1 MVRQVLPTRLA
12 TLSMA
17 ATAIA
22 LLTSCSTLDPAVRV
36 ALPPAPTTVAATVA
50 YVQVG
55 RRLDGTLRFV
65 SCAADCPGPTP
76 KTPIDVE
83 QMLAAREAAQQHV
96 AQAKADAAGPAA
108 SPGQPAAVAA
118 SILAGRSQEA
128 PKTPVIVFAAA
139 RSSAPNEPPETV
151 VNVLFLDNTAEL
163 GPSGRRQVLF
173 AVHEAPDG
181 SLLRVMGRTDARAD
195 SESARSL
202 AKARAEAVRASLRRS
217 GVSDDRINLSYLGAG
232 GWFNGRNGTAQERA
246 ANRRAIIAINPPAL
260 AQPSLEAG
268 QDGAGED
275 GTRIALALVR

>member
-1 MVRQVLPTRLA
+1 MVG
-12 TLSMA
+12 
-17 ATAIA
+17 TAVA
-22 LLTSCSTLDPAVRV
+22 LLTSCSTLDPAVHV
-36 ALPPAPTTVAATVA
+36 ALPPAPKAAVQAQPVAF
-50 YVQVG
+50 VQVG
-55 RRLDGTLRFV
+55 RRLDGNLRFV
-65 SCAADCPGPTP
+65 SCVSDCPGPTP
-76 KTPIDVE
+76 KTPMNAD

-96 AQAKADAAGPAA
+96 AQAKTELSGPAA

-118 SILAGRSQEA
+118 SITAERSQEA
-128 PKTPVIVFAAA
+128 PETPVIVFAAA

-163 GPSGRRQVLF
+163 GPNGRRQVLF

-181 SLLRVMGRTDARAD
+181 SLLRVMGRTDARVD

-217 GVSDDRINLSYLGAG
+217 GVSEDRINLSYLGAG

-260 AQPSLEAG
+260 AQPSLVAG
-268 QDGAGED
+268 QDAAVED